1 MWKEIIF
8 GLLGGLG
15 LFLYGMQ
22 LMSDGLEKAA
32 GDRMRKILGALTSST
47 VKGVL
52 VGTVVTAVI
61 QSSSATTV
69 MLVSFV
75 NAGLMTLKQAVGVIM
90 GANIGTT
97 ITAQLIAFDLAAY
110 ALPAVGLGFL
120 LFFFAKK
127 EAWKNTGEII
137 LGFGIL
143 FLGMTVLTGA
153 VKPLRTSPVFVHW
166 MTSFAAQPLLG
177 VAVGAVITMI
187 IQSSSATTGILLAVA
202 SQGLISLD
210 AALYVLFGC
219 NIGTCITAMLA
230 SIGTNITAKRT
241 ALAHVLFNLF
251 GAVIFMLLF
260 PWFKQLVLFTTHT
273 LMRTTELTRTVANAH
288 TLFNVTNTLIWIP
301 LAGALVAMAT
311 KIFPGKEEEEAEGPK
326 YLDRRMLGTPSVAL
340 DLALKEIVRTSRI
353 AREMIEKS
361 QLVFL
366 EGEDLGKEIDKLEDQ
381 VDELQREITIYLSM
395 ILSQNVLAEHH
406 STLLAGLMHVIG
418 DIERIGDHAEN
429 ISKYGQERKAK
440 GVDFSDAAK
449 AELEDYFQRIL
460 TIFAQSVQALADTDR
475 ELADEVW
482 REEEEI
488 DALQESLRR
497 NHLDR
502 LCEGHCEPLAGII
515 FVEVV
520 NNLERIADHATN
532 IAEVVVEKS
541 SVLNNLLLEVAAEN

>member
-1 MWKEIIF
+1 MDLF
-8 GLLGGLG
+8 GRIYECRQPSEGVNESRHVERNNLRLAGRAGPFSLRH
-15 LFLYGMQ
+15 
-22 LMSDGLEKAA
+22 AA
-32 GDRMRKILGALTSST
+32 DERWTRESCRRPHAKDLGALTSST

-187 IQSSSATTGILLAVA
+187 IQSSSASTGILLAVA

-241 ALAHVLFNLF
+241 ALAHVLFNL
-251 GAVIFMLLF
+251 
-260 PWFKQLVLFTTHT
+260 
-273 LMRTTELTRTVANAH
+273 
-288 TLFNVTNTLIWIP
+288 
-301 LAGALVAMAT
+301 
-311 KIFPGKEEEEAEGPK
+311 
-326 YLDRRMLGTPSVAL
+326 LGL
-340 DLALKEIVRTSRI
+340 
-353 AREMIEKS
+353 
-361 QLVFL
+361 
-366 EGEDLGKEIDKLEDQ
+366 
-381 VDELQREITIYLSM
+381 
-395 ILSQNVLAEHH
+395 
-406 STLLAGLMHVIG
+406 
-418 DIERIGDHAEN
+418 
-429 ISKYGQERKAK
+429 
-440 GVDFSDAAK
+440 
-449 AELEDYFQRIL
+449 
-460 TIFAQSVQALADTDR
+460 
-475 ELADEVW
+475 
-482 REEEEI
+482 
-488 DALQESLRR
+488 
-497 NHLDR
+497 
-502 LCEGHCEPLAGII
+502 
-515 FVEVV
+515 
-520 NNLERIADHATN
+520 
-532 IAEVVVEKS
+532 
-541 SVLNNLLLEVAAEN
+541 